1 MANWKKVVVSGS
13 SAELA
18 GLTVDATITGDISG
32 VAGSV
37 LAANVTGAGSAITAD
52 ASDFLA
58 SSVTT
63 ISSAQATKLSNI
75 ETAADVTDTT
85 NVVAALTAGTNV
97 AIAANGTISS
107 TDTNTQLSTGDVRG
121 KLSGAGSVSYNTST
135 GVITGTDT
143 NTQLSDAEV
152 IAMLTAGDN
161 VAISEEGVISSTDT
175 NTNTQLSDAQVR
187 SKFTGGTNV
196 SITAGGEISSTDTN
210 TQLSTADVRGKFSA
224 GTNVTI
230 TDGVI
235 ASSFTDTNTQRTDS
249 DIRNVTAAQLTA
261 GDNVTLVTEGE
272 SIIVSSTDTN
282 TNTQLSDAQVR
293 AKFTGGT
300 NVSITAGGV
309 ISSTDTDT
317 QLSTAD
323 VRGKFSAGT
332 NVTITDGVIASSFT
346 DTNTQL
352 SDAEVIA
359 MLTAGDNVGITEE
372 GVISSTDTNT
382 QLSTADVRG
391 KFSAGTN
398 VTITDGVIA
407 SSFTNTNDD
416 VSVANLK
423 TRLASG
429 FGSNAVQIGDAN
441 DIVTIGNKLVV
452 AGDLVVNGA
461 TTTVNTANLNIEDSF
476 ILLASGSAERVDAGI
491 IFNNQAAGTGDSF
504 FYDSQSGRP
513 SWAESVAFN
522 ATAVAPS
529 AYIPRVYDVDAE
541 MAPVAERGSIKVEGQ
556 DIFMYS

>member
-52 ASDFLA
+52 TTDFLA

-107 TDTNTQLSTGDVRG
+107 TDTNTQLSTADVRG

-152 IAMLTAGDN
+152 IAALTAGTNVTISAEGVIASSFTDTNTQLSTADVRGKFTAGTNVTITDGVIASSFTDTNTQLSDAEVIAALTAGDN
-161 VAISEEGVISSTDT
+161 VTISAEGVISSTDT
-175 NTNTQLSDAQVR
+175 NTNTQLSDTQVR

-196 SITAGGEISSTDTN
+196 SISATGVISSTDTD
-210 TQLSTADVRGKFSA
+210 TQLSTADVRGKFTA

-249 DIRNVTAAQLTA
+249 DIRNVTATQLVA

-272 SIIVSSTDTN
+272 GIIVSS
-282 TNTQLSDAQVR
+282 
-293 AKFTGGT
+293 
-300 NVSITAGGV
+300 I
-309 ISSTDTDT
+309 
-317 QLSTAD
+317 
-323 VRGKFSAGT
+323 
-332 NVTITDGVIASSFT
+332 
-346 DTNTQL
+346 
-352 SDAEVIA
+352 
-359 MLTAGDNVGITEE
+359 
-372 GVISSTDTNT
+372 DTNT

-391 KFSAGTN
+391 KFSAGAN
-398 VTITDGVIA
+398 VTINNGVIA

-423 TRLASG
+423 ARLAGG
-429 FGSNAVQIGDAN
+429 FGSNAVQIGDVD

-522 ATAVAPS
+522 ATVVTPS
-529 AYIPRVYDVDAE
+529 AYIPRVYDVDAD
-541 MAPVAERGSIKVEGQ
+541 MTPVAERGSIKVEGQ